1 MYLIIVQYIS
11 LLSFWI
17 VDQLKLVMKGEGF
30 KRKKERK
37 IEETFS
43 LNNQWQWQTF
53 NTRNLRHMAIK
64 STPRQHYVKVKIEK
78 EIEKL
83 APIIATI
90 TITGNHNAND
100 SLYSRRVA
108 F

>member
-17 VDQLKLVMKGEGF
+17 VDQLKIVMKGEGF

-37 IEETFS
+37 IEETVS
-43 LNNQWQWQTF
+43 LWQTF

-83 APIIATI
+83 APIIATTAI
-90 TITGNHNAND
+90 TVNHNAND
-100 SLYSRRVA
+100 SLNSRRVA